1 MPWRKGEK
9 RNITFSSKYRNLACY
24 PLERTKKKWKTTQP
38 SNISRL
44 LRFFCIVQYQLRRS
58 LHGNQAKKKAKR
70 IVVRITRGSAR
81 RTRNGNH
88 TQEGRV
94 KEQQTT
100 NAKGGENW
108 KRILIV
114 SFCGKKKSEPN
125 DGLGGKG
132 GRDGKWRDKLTTN
145 WGLGYGGNSVWQLCA
160 DYKLPGRLKIIR
172 DAFFTFAS
180 PSVWIWQGKKKEKE
194 INGVYRSHATH
205 ETSNSI
211 MKDKYW

>member
-100 NAKGGENW
+100 NAKGGGENW

-114 SFCGKKKSEPN
+114 SFCGKKKERTEWWARRKR
-125 DGLGGKG
+125 GQRRKMA
-132 GRDGKWRDKLTTN
+132 WQTHDKL
-145 WGLGYGGNSVWQLCA
+145 GFRVWRQQ
-160 DYKLPGRLKIIR
+160 RLTALR
-172 DAFFTFAS
+172 
-180 PSVWIWQGKKKEKE
+180 
-194 INGVYRSHATH
+194 RL
-205 ETSNSI
+205 
-211 MKDKYW
+211 